1 MDNALGTVVT
11 SYPHH
16 NSGANFVEA
25 LRESYEEITKVLI
38 GGSIKDT
45 TPK

>member
-1 MDNALGTVVT
+1 MENALGTVVT

-25 LRESYEEITKVLI
+25 LRESYEEIANILI
-38 GGSIKDT
+38 AGSIKET